1 MFVKEHNWQSVAK
14 LKINYPKDKL
24 QQNSSV
30 IKYGMVILTIILI
43 CIFLPK
49 QPRFRYEYQKG
60 KAWNH
65 ENLISPY
72 NFAILKTP
80 EELLRDRQYIL
91 KTVQPIYNLND
102 VASKEQIDQ
111 FNTDLNE
118 KWQSSQLDSNNASA
132 LTEYREIGNALLNY
146 VYNRGIISL
155 NNRYQIKGND
165 SVKNDATAMEYNFV
179 LVHDNVA
186 QQKNTADCFTIE
198 SANAYIQNAISRNN
212 KILHPAWLSEVL
224 KSYITINFVFNESQ
238 TNKVEQ
244 NALANISTTRGMVQK
259 DELVAEQGK
268 IINNETYQ
276 KLESLR
282 KVFEDESR
290 ISGEQN
296 LVTFGHFI
304 LISLALTLLMVF
316 LYFFRR
322 DIFNNNRLL
331 VIIFIV
337 ILVMLGVLSWA
348 IKLKIPS
355 LYYIPYCSV
364 PIIFRLLFDTRIALN
379 IHILMV
385 LVAGLFVPNSFDFVF
400 LQFTAGMVAIYSI
413 KTLVKREQFLVS
425 SVIILATY
433 ILAYVGLVLTRN
445 GTFSSIYWQD
455 ILPFAVSVGLT
466 LLAYPLIY
474 AFEKLFGIVSDL
486 TLMELTNSNSR
497 LLRELSLKAP
507 GTFQHSLQVA
517 NLAEAAIYKIGG
529 NPLLV
534 RAGALYHDIG
544 KMINPLYFIE
554 NQKTNDNPHE
564 ELTHEQSAQIIIS
577 HVLKGVEMAR
587 KHQMPEV
594 VVDFI
599 RTHHGTTRVDYFYNL
614 AVKENPDKVIDE
626 SIFKYP
632 GPVPFSKE
640 TAVLMMADSVEAA
653 SRALKEPTEE
663 SINGLV
669 DKIIDH
675 KLMQR
680 QFANANIT
688 MRDITESSKI
698 FKAMLKSIYHVRI
711 DYDLSKKKDH

>member
-1 MFVKEHNWQSVAK
+1 MAK

-24 QQNSSV
+24 QQNSTV
-30 IKYGMVILTIILI
+30 LKYGMVVLTIVLI

-102 VASKEQIDQ
+102 IASKEQIDQ

-118 KWQSSQLDSNNASA
+118 KWQASQLDSNNAAA
-132 LTEYREIGNALLNY
+132 LSEYREIGTALLNY

-155 NNRYQIKGND
+155 NNRYQTKGND
-165 SVKNDATAMEYNFV
+165 SVKNDATALEYNFV
-179 LVHDNVA
+179 LVHENIA
-186 QQKNTADCFTIE
+186 QQKNTADCLTIE
-198 SANAYIQNAISRNN
+198 TANAYIRDAMSRNKN
-212 KILHPAWLSEVL
+212 IDHPDWLSEVL
-224 KSYITINFVFNESQ
+224 KSYITINYVFNESQ

-577 HVLKGVEMAR
+577 HVLKGIEMAR

-614 AVKENPDKVIDE
+614 ALKENPDKVIDE

-663 SINGLV
+663 SINTLV

>member
-1 MFVKEHNWQSVAK
+1 MAK
-14 LKINYPKDKL
+14 LKLNYLKDKF
-24 QQNSSV
+24 QQNSNLWKYTMVV
-30 IKYGMVILTIILI
+30 ITIILI

-60 KAWNH
+60 KPWNH
-65 ENLISPY
+65 ESLTSPY
-72 NFAILKTP
+72 NFAILKTA
-80 EELLRDRQYIL
+80 EEVERDREHIL

-118 KWQSSQLDSNNASA
+118 KWQSNQLDSSS
-132 LTEYREIGNALLNY
+132 TEDIEEYRKVGNALLDY
-146 VYNRGIISL
+146 VYDRGVISL
-155 NNRYQIKGND
+155 NNRFQTKGGDEANND
-165 SVKNDATAMEYNFV
+165 PTSMEYNFV
-179 LVHDNVA
+179 LVSDNIA
-186 QQKNTADCFTIE
+186 QQKNTVDCFTIE
-198 SANAYIQNAISRNN
+198 SANQYLASALQRNRVIEH
-212 KILHPAWLSEVL
+212 KDWLTEVL
-224 KSYITINFVFNESQ
+224 KNYITINFVFNENQ

-244 NALANISTTRGMVQK
+244 TALANISTTRGMVQK
-259 DELVAEQGK
+259 DELIAEQGK
-268 IINNETYQ
+268 IINNDSYQ

-282 KVFEDESR
+282 KVFEEESR
-290 ISGEQN
+290 ISGDQR
-296 LVTFGHFI
+296 LVTFGHFV
-304 LISLALTLLMVF
+304 LISLAMSLLMVF
-316 LYFFRR
+316 LYFFRN

-331 VIIFIV
+331 FIIFIV
-337 ILVMLGVLSWA
+337 ILAMLGVLSWA
-348 IKLKIPS
+348 IKIKIPS

-385 LVAGLFVPNSFDFVF
+385 LLAGLFVPNSFDFVF

-425 SVIILATY
+425 TALILATY
-433 ILAYVGLVLTRN
+433 ILGYIGLVLTRN
-445 GTFSSIYWQD
+445 GAFSSIAWQD
-455 ILPFAVSVGLT
+455 LLPFAVSVGLT

-529 NPLLV
+529 NSLLV

-554 NQKTNDNPHE
+554 NQRTNDNPHE
-564 ELTHEQSAQIIIS
+564 ELTPEQSAQIIIS
-577 HVLKGVEMAR
+577 HVLKGIEMAR
-587 KHQMPEV
+587 KNQMPEV
-594 VVDFI
+594 LVDFI
-599 RTHHGTTRVDYFYNL
+599 RSHHGTTKVDYFYNM
-614 AVKENPDKVIDE
+614 AIKDNPEKVVDE
-626 SIFKYP
+626 SSFKYP

-640 TAVLMMADSVEAA
+640 TAVLMIADSVEAA
-653 SRALKEPTEE
+653 SRSLKEPTEE
-663 SINGLV
+663 SINNLI

-680 QFANANIT
+680 QFVNANIT
-688 MRDITESSKI
+688 MREISESAKI
-698 FKAMLKSIYHVRI
+698 FKSMLKSIHHVRI
-711 DYDLSKKKDH
+711 DYDLSKKKEN

>member
-1 MFVKEHNWQSVAK
+1 MAK

-24 QQNSSV
+24 QQNSTLW
-30 IKYGMVILTIILI
+30 KYGMVVLTIVLI

-60 KAWNH
+60 KSWNH

-72 NFAILKTP
+72 NFAILKTA
-80 EELLRDRQYIL
+80 EEMERDRQYIL
-91 KTVQPIYNLND
+91 RTVQPIYNLND

-118 KWQSSQLDSNNASA
+118 KWQASQLDSAETGDIND
-132 LTEYREIGNALLNY
+132 YREVGTALLNY
-146 VYNRGIISL
+146 IYERGVVSL
-155 NNRYQIKGND
+155 NNRFQNKGSD
-165 SVKNDATAMEYNFV
+165 STKNDPTSLEYNFV
-179 LVHDNVA
+179 LIHDNIA
-186 QQKNTADCFTIE
+186 QQKNTVDVFTIE
-198 SANAYIQNAISRNN
+198 SANQYIVGALEKN
-212 KILHPAWLSEVL
+212 KLIEHKGWLAEVL
-224 KSYITINFVFNESQ
+224 KNYITINFVFNESQ

-259 DELVAEQGK
+259 DELIAEQGK
-268 IINNETYQ
+268 IINNDTYQ

-296 LVTFGHFI
+296 MVTFGHFI
-304 LISLALTLLMVF
+304 LISLAMSLLMVF

-331 VIIFIV
+331 FIIFIV

-348 IKLKIPS
+348 IKIKIPS

-413 KTLVKREQFLVS
+413 RTLVKREQFLVS
-425 SVIILATY
+425 SVLILGTY

-445 GTFSSIYWQD
+445 GSFSTIYWQD
-455 ILPFAVSVGLT
+455 ILPFTVSVGLT

-564 ELTHEQSAQIIIS
+564 ELTPEQSAQIIIS
-577 HVLKGVEMAR
+577 HVLKGIEMAR
-587 KHQMPEV
+587 KNQMPEV
-594 VVDFI
+594 VIDFI
-599 RTHHGTTRVDYFYNL
+599 RTHHGTTKVDYFYNM
-614 AVKENPDKVIDE
+614 AIKANPDKVIDE

-663 SINGLV
+663 SINNLV

-680 QFANANIT
+680 QFQNADIT
-688 MRDITESSKI
+688 MREISESAKI

-711 DYDLSKKKDH
+711 DYDLNKKKDS

>member
-1 MFVKEHNWQSVAK
+1 MFDKEDYKNVAK

-24 QQNSSV
+24 QQNSTLW
-30 IKYGMVILTIILI
+30 KYGMVVITIILI

-49 QPRFRYEYQKG
+49 QPRFQYEYEKG
-60 KAWNH
+60 KPWNH
-65 ENLISPY
+65 ENLTSPY

-80 EELLRDRQYIL
+80 EELARDKQYIL
-91 KTVQPIYNLND
+91 RTVQPIYNLND

-118 KWQSSQLDSNNASA
+118 KWQSSQLDSSG
-132 LTEYREIGNALLNY
+132 TDISKYREVGTALLNY

-155 NNRYQIKGND
+155 NNRFQVKGND
-165 SVKNDATAMEYNFV
+165 SVKNDATAMQYNFV

-186 QQKNTADCFTIE
+186 QQKNTVDCFTIE
-198 SANAYIQNAISRNN
+198 SANKYLREAIEKNELIDH
-212 KILHPAWLSEVL
+212 KAWFAEVL
-224 KSYITINFVFNESQ
+224 KSYVTINFVFNESQ

-259 DELVAEQGK
+259 DELIAEQGK
-268 IINNETYQ
+268 IINNEAYQ

-296 LVTFGHFI
+296 LVMFGHFI
-304 LISLALTLLMVF
+304 LISLAMSLLMVF
-316 LYFFRR
+316 LFYFRR

-331 VIIFIV
+331 FIIFIV

-348 IKLKIPS
+348 IKMKIPS

-400 LQFTAGMVAIYSI
+400 LQFTSGMVAIYSI

-433 ILAYVGLVLTRN
+433 ILAYIGLVLTRN
-445 GTFSSIYWQD
+445 GSFSTIYWQD
-455 ILPFAVSVGLT
+455 LLPFAVSVGLT

-564 ELTHEQSAQIIIS
+564 ELTPEQSAQIIIS
-577 HVLKGVEMAR
+577 HVLKGIEMAR

-594 VVDFI
+594 VIDFI
-599 RTHHGTTRVDYFYNL
+599 RTHHGTTKVDYFYNL
-614 AVKENPDKVIDE
+614 AVKDNPDKVIDE

-640 TAVLMMADSVEAA
+640 TAVLMMADSVEAS

-663 SINGLV
+663 SINNLV

-680 QFANANIT
+680 QFANADIT
-688 MRDITESSKI
+688 MRDITEVSKI
-698 FKAMLKSIYHVRI
+698 FKSMLKSIYHVRI
-711 DYDLSKKKDH
+711 DYDLSKKKDN

>member
-1 MFVKEHNWQSVAK
+1 MAK

-24 QQNSSV
+24 QQNSSLW
-30 IKYGMVILTIILI
+30 KYGMVVLTIVLI

-60 KAWNH
+60 KPWNH
-65 ENLISPY
+65 ENLTSPY
-72 NFAILKTP
+72 NFAVLKTA
-80 EELLRDRQYIL
+80 EEMERDKQYIL
-91 KTVQPIYNLND
+91 NTVQPIYNLND

-118 KWQSSQLDSNNASA
+118 KWQSSQLDS
-132 LTEYREIGNALLNY
+132 TETGNLNDYREVGTALLNY
-146 VYNRGIISL
+146 IYERGVLSL
-155 NNRYQIKGND
+155 NNRYQNKGND
-165 SVKNDATAMEYNFV
+165 SSRNDPTSLEYNFV
-179 LVHDNVA
+179 LIHDNIA
-186 QQKNTADCFTIE
+186 QQKNTVDCYTIE
-198 SANAYIQNAISRNN
+198 SANQYIVGALEKN
-212 KILHPAWLSEVL
+212 KLIEHKKWLSEVL
-224 KSYITINFVFNESQ
+224 KNYITINYVFNESQ

-244 NALANISTTRGMVQK
+244 TALANISTTRGMVQK
-259 DELVAEQGK
+259 DELIAEQGK
-268 IINNETYQ
+268 IINNDTYQ

-304 LISLALTLLMVF
+304 LISLAMALLMVF

-331 VIIFIV
+331 FIIFVV

-348 IKLKIPS
+348 IKIKIPS

-385 LVAGLFVPNSFDFVF
+385 LIAGLFVPNSFDFVF

-413 KTLVKREQFLVS
+413 RTLVKREQFLVS
-425 SVIILATY
+425 SVLILGTY
-433 ILAYVGLVLTRN
+433 ILAYMGLVLTRN
-445 GTFSSIYWQD
+445 GSFSSIYWQD
-455 ILPFAVSVGLT
+455 ILPFTVSVGLT

-564 ELTHEQSAQIIIS
+564 ELTPEQSAQIIIS
-577 HVLKGVEMAR
+577 HVLKGIEMAR
-587 KHQMPEV
+587 KNQMPEV
-594 VVDFI
+594 VIDFI
-599 RTHHGTTRVDYFYNL
+599 RTHHGTTKVDYFYNM
-614 AVKENPDKVIDE
+614 AVKANPDKVIDE

-663 SINGLV
+663 SINNLV

-675 KLMQR
+675 KLLQR
-680 QFANANIT
+680 QFQNADIT
-688 MRDITESSKI
+688 MREITESAKI

-711 DYDLSKKKDH
+711 DYDLSKKKDN